1 MSLWIG
7 ERGSTVI
14 FSEQKVAQM
23 AAYFLQRRG
32 GRMAYI
38 KLMKLLYLAD
48 RESMDRYSAPMS
60 HDSHVSMAQG
70 PVLSVTLNLITGQIE
85 SPAWRSWV
93 TSEAHFEVSLS
104 RELNDLELL
113 DELSDADL
121 EIMNHV
127 WEQFGRMK
135 RWELVDY
142 THEHL
147 PEWVNPGRS
156 STPINPRAVF
166 RALGNDEQQAELL
179 ARELFERKSL
189 GRAVSELI

>member
-7 ERGSTVI
+7 ERGLIVI

-23 AAYFLQRRG
+23 AAYFLQKRG

-48 RESMDRYSAPMS
+48 RESMDRYSSPIS

-70 PVLSVTLNLITGQIE
+70 PVLSATLNLITGQIQ
-85 SPAWRSWV
+85 SPIWRSWV
-93 TSEAHFEVSLS
+93 TSEAQFEVSLT
-104 RELNDLELL
+104 RGPTDIEEL
-113 DELSDADL
+113 DELSDADI
-121 EIMNHV
+121 EIMDHV
-127 WEQFGRMK
+127 WDQFGRMK

-142 THEHL
+142 THDHL
-147 PEWVNPGRS
+147 PEWIDPGRS

-166 RALGNDEQQAELL
+166 RALGKDENQAEAL

>member
-1 MSLWIG
+1 M
-7 ERGSTVI
+7 I

-70 PVLSVTLNLITGQIE
+70 PVLSATLNLITGQIE

-93 TSEAHFEVSLS
+93 TSEAKFEVSLS
-104 RELNDLELL
+104 RELKDLELL
-113 DELSDADL
+113 DELSNADL
-121 EIMNHV
+121 EIMDHV
-127 WEQFGRMK
+127 WEQFGKMK

-142 THEHL
+142 THDHL
-147 PEWVNPGRS
+147 PEWVDPGRS

-166 RALGNDEQQAELL
+166 RALGRDEQQADLL

>member
-1 MSLWIG
+1 MSLRIG
-7 ERGSTVI
+7 ERGKTVI

-60 HDSHVSMAQG
+60 HDSHVSMPQG
-70 PVLSVTLNLITGQIE
+70 PVLSATLNLITGQIQ
-85 SPAWRSWV
+85 SPIWRSWV
-93 TSEAHFEVSLS
+93 SSEAQFEVSLN
-104 RELNDLELL
+104 RELNDLEVL

-121 EIMNHV
+121 EIMDHV
-127 WEQFGRMK
+127 WEQFGQMK

-142 THEHL
+142 THDHL
-147 PEWVNPGRS
+147 PEWVDPGRS

-166 RALGNDEQQAELL
+166 RALGKDEQQAELL

>member
-166 RALGNDEQQAELL
+166 RALGKDEQQAELL

>member
-1 MSLWIG
+1 M
-7 ERGSTVI
+7 I

-23 AAYFLQRRG
+23 AAYFLQKRG

-48 RESMDRYSAPMS
+48 RESMDRYSAPIS

-70 PVLSVTLNLITGQIE
+70 PVLSTTLNLITGQIE

-93 TSEAHFEVSLS
+93 TSEAKFEVSLS

-121 EIMNHV
+121 EIMDHV

-147 PEWVNPGRS
+147 PEWVDPGRS

-166 RALGNDEQQAELL
+166 KALGKDEQQAELL